1 MSYFNDTLI
10 LQRLTI
16 RFSPASVLEIWE
28 DWNIYRDTGNI
39 REGLERF
46 MNAFG
51 SRREREREE
60 VTGCFSAPSLINQV
74 LNPFLTLEIL

>member
-16 RFSPASVLEIWE
+16 RFSPESALEIWE

-46 MNAFG
+46 MNPFG

-60 VTGCFSAPSLINQV
+60 VTVFSSATSLINQV
-74 LNPFLTLEIL
+74 LNSFLTLEVL

>member
-16 RFSPASVLEIWE
+16 SFSPESALEIWE

-46 MNAFG
+46 MNPFG

-60 VTGCFSAPSLINQV
+60 VTVFFSATSLINQV